1 MRNPC
6 EIRYSERYPCKQG
19 HLKGPPFEICPLYRI
34 TVPFCRECGG
44 EVETTWKFCPHCNS
58 SQQTASVSVQDGVI
72 SGDVTITQNQ
82 IDTSGL
88 KLECPTCKVE
98 GNIKLYLC
106 KLVGCESKACKE
118 CISKYSGFC
127 SRKCERTNYD
137 IEWERSRPEREA
149 KAEAKRIAKREEEAQ
164 LEEWRQERQAQLQ
177 KMAGRVRYALI
188 FLILALFIAAA
199 SFVKLDEIFY
209 EVECSNGELIGN
221 DQILDGVENCE
232 DDSDEIES
240 TQNQEIKESFETDAG
255 FWIIICLF
263 ALVSI
268 LFSGTYLVLYWLKEP
283 L

>member
-1 MRNPC
+1 M
-6 EIRYSERYPCKQG
+6 
-19 HLKGPPFEICPLYRI
+19 
-34 TVPFCRECGG
+34 PFCRECGG
-44 EVETTWKFCPHCNS
+44 EVETTWKFCPHCNI

-127 SRKCERTNYD
+127 SRKCERTNHD
-137 IEWERSRPEREA
+137 IEWERARPEREA
-149 KAEAKRIAKREEEAQ
+149 KAEAERIAK
-164 LEEWRQERQAQLQ
+164 LEKQAETEKWEQERQAKLG
-177 KMAGRVRYALI
+177 KMADRVRYAWT
-188 FLILALFIAAA
+188 FLILALIIVVV

-209 EVECSNGELIGN
+209 EIQCSNGETIGN
-221 DQILDGVENCE
+221 DQILDGVEDCE
-232 DDSDEIES
+232 NASDEAENS
-240 TQNQEIKESFETDAG
+240 QNKEIKDSFETNAE
-255 FWIIICLF
+255 FWVSICLF

-268 LFSGTYLVLYWLKEP
+268 PFSGTYLLLYWMKEP
-283 L
+283 FP